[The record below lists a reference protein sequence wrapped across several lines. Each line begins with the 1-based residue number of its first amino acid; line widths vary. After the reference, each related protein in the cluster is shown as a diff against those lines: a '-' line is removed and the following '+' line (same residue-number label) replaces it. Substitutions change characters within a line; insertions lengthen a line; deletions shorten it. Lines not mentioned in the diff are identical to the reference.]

1 MRTGRCSS
9 QESRLSLI
17 CYQGHCHNG
26 SLGGRRCCW
35 QLFGCRDPHRQLAAV
50 ANFVLGNQ
58 TGLPQPDD
66 PPSPSPSGDPPL
78 GASSTSTTSVWW
90 GEWNFRVL
98 LSWTNLMVFSTPD
111 RQGSLGTEGGWAL
124 YLLDKLGVISF
135 GRYWP
140 VAGWTA
146 LATLVIGLLTALVW
160 SLKACEKWVCCGCG
174 CGRRGHR
181 DGHQL
186 VDPALRHQPVTPA
199 PAAYAPVTLVGPGS
213 STPVDT
219 EYFQRQVRGGIS
231 SPVGAGCNSLAGDA
245 FCPLAQPEDDDQEQ
259 EDREK
264 PPEEEEEEKATIQAI
279 TIEEAITIEAF
290 IRHRSRLRAIQHQ
303 MEYGDV
309 SLQPRATQLQ
319 TDRPL
324 PPMLSLGRS
333 HRLGLLDRLHR
344 LEQRGVSW
352 TQEDVDRCRTMERF
366 LDYLE
371 NREAHQPD
379 APSETPGTASK
390 SAGVGRTALR
400 NITGDALLYWAELY
414 ITINY
419 NRCRA
424 AS

>member
-219 EYFQRQVRGGIS
+219 EYFQRQVRGRGTGRRPHDLVLRFPQGAVRMQPDWTHRTRIDRHGLWIKPTTRMEPPHPGATEG
-231 SPVGAGCNSLAGDA
+231 SPTRLSQHSKHHLQTLHQLRRMHQQARRNH
-245 FCPLAQPEDDDQEQ
+245 FRMQQPQQ
-259 EDREK
+259 LPSR
-264 PPEEEEEEKATIQAI
+264 
-279 TIEEAITIEAF
+279 
-290 IRHRSRLRAIQHQ
+290 RHQQPRRSRMQ
-303 MEYGDV
+303 
-309 SLQPRATQLQ
+309 QPRRRCLL
-319 TDRPL
+319 PL
-324 PPMLSLGRS
+324 
-333 HRLGLLDRLHR
+333 
-344 LEQRGVSW
+344 
-352 TQEDVDRCRTMERF
+352 
-366 LDYLE
+366 
-371 NREAHQPD
+371 
-379 APSETPGTASK
+379 GTASHCHCHP
-390 SAGVGRTALR
+390 SHNAHVPTAFPPLSPH
-400 NITGDALLYWAELY
+400 LLHQYQFQFPPIPPPPTPAPTTPPHPTPPHPNPWHQ
-414 ITINY
+414 
-419 NRCRA
+419 
-424 AS
+424 